1 MKISVALCTYNGENF
16 ISDQLKSIL
25 RQTVSVN
32 EIVICDDNSTD
43 KTVSI
48 CENTLRTSG
57 IDYKII
63 VNKAS
68 LGVAKNFLK
77 ALKLTTGDYVFTCDQ
92 DDVWHTDKVEIFL
105 GEAKKT
111 KKDLYFSN
119 GILIDSEGKPLGNTL
134 WEAYLICYNNIIRKP
149 LIHTLVRNSLATG
162 AAMMVSRNLIDSI
175 DNIPENWLHDEWF
188 AIAAALKNSALPIN
202 STTFDYRQ
210 HGKNVVGAKKRTLVE
225 KVKTWVSNYKNLDQ
239 IRSVHY
245 SRSCDVFAL
254 AQNTEHVEITAD
266 SRKFW
271 GILVNILQFGRIK
284 GAFTVLKLFLNGK
297 YARFYTGVR
306 GFIRDIICIL
316 FF

>member
-134 WEAYLICYNNIIRKP
+134 WEAYHICYNNIIRKP